1 MDKIPFEDGKKLK
14 NAFVTIDGKEH
25 EVTPAQYQGKTPMS
39 SFNLNKMQNNIENT
53 LVKVSP
59 TEPKPK
65 ADVWLKKG
73 KNLLNLL
80 DCIFIPNRSTASI
93 ISKNKSEIT
102 LKGTASTFQ
111 YVDLRFFLEAGTYTL
126 QRKWELTNGTG
137 GNYTGIVAINDVTT
151 SSTIELGAIGK
162 NENFKTFTIDHD
174 AQIRLFLY
182 LSAGTALPNE
192 TQVRFYDMQII
203 KSSSEEE
210 FEECVEPKV
219 YVKNNNNEYI
229 PFTKQIIQSITT
241 ESGTAIKFA
250 DGTMIC
256 YGKIDTGSRNFTEQ
270 FGSVYYD
277 NIPYNIVYPMQ
288 FIETPIISISQE
300 LGGYFGGNSIGGL
313 PTNTKA
319 QVYVYT
325 MRSATLN
332 RNAIIY
338 WQAIGR
344 WK

>member
-1 MDKIPFEDGKKLK
+1 MDKIPFEDGVKLK
-14 NAFVTIDGKEH
+14 NATVTVNEQEY
-25 EVTPAQYQGKTPMS
+25 EVTPAQYEGKTPFS
-39 SFNLNKMQNNIENT
+39 AFNLNKMQNNIENT

-59 TEPKPK
+59 TEPSSK

-111 YVDLRFFLEAGTYTL
+111 YVDLRFSLEAGTYTL
-126 QRKWELTNGTG
+126 QRKWELISGAG
-137 GNYTGIVAINDVTT
+137 SNYTGIVSINDVTT

-182 LSAGTALPNE
+182 LSANTTLPDE
-192 TQVRFYDMQII
+192 AQVRFYDMQIV
-203 KSSSEEE
+203 KSSTEEE
-210 FEECVEPKV
+210 FGEYIEPKV

-229 PFTKQIIQSITT
+229 PFTKQTIQSITT
-241 ESGTAIKFA
+241 ESGTAIKFE

-256 YGKIDTGSRNFTEQ
+256 TGTGQCPSGVGYVQVRFASSFIDNNYIITANHKYDGTQGGSAQLRNITNPQ
-270 FGSVYYD
+270 PIDNSSAYIYSYLYD
-277 NIPYNIVYPMQ
+277 VTIANYI
-288 FIETPIISISQE
+288 
-300 LGGYFGGNSIGGL
+300 
-313 PTNTKA
+313 
-319 QVYVYT
+319 
-325 MRSATLN
+325 
-332 RNAIIY
+332 RNVQYI
-338 WQAIGR
+338 AIGR

>member
-126 QRKWELTNGTG
+126 QRKWELISGAG
-137 GNYTGIVAINDVTT
+137 SNYTGIVAINDITT

-192 TQVRFYDMQII
+192 TQVRFYDMQITKGNI
-203 KSSSEEE
+203 EED
-210 FEECVEPKV
+210 FEEYVEPEI
-219 YVKNNNNEYI
+219 YVKNNNDEYM
-229 PFTKQIIQSITT
+229 PFALKQELDVASLLQNNWQGYYLCQIFKVNNVVHIQICVK
-241 ESGTAIKFA
+241 SGTETTVAILPEGYRPKELLFFPMTVA
-250 DGTMIC
+250 TGDGIVTDP
-256 YGKIDTGSRNFTEQ
+256 YGSLSTAGELQCPQQNVGKLIFINFSFLVE
-270 FGSVYYD
+270 
-277 NIPYNIVYPMQ
+277 
-288 FIETPIISISQE
+288 
-300 LGGYFGGNSIGGL
+300 
-313 PTNTKA
+313 
-319 QVYVYT
+319 
-325 MRSATLN
+325 
-332 RNAIIY
+332 
-338 WQAIGR
+338 
-344 WK
+344 

>member
-1 MDKIPFEDGKKLK
+1 MNKIPFEDGKKLK
-14 NAFVTIDGKEH
+14 NAFVTIDGKEY
-25 EVTPAQYQGKTPMS
+25 EVTPAQYQGKTPVS
-39 SFNLNKMQNNIENT
+39 ASNLNKMQDNIE
-53 LVKVSP
+53 K
-59 TEPKPK
+59 
-65 ADVWLKKG
+65 
-73 KNLLNLL
+73 
-80 DCIFIPNRSTASI
+80 SI
-93 ISKNKSEIT
+93 
-102 LKGTASTFQ
+102 
-111 YVDLRFFLEAGTYTL
+111 
-126 QRKWELTNGTG
+126 NGT
-137 GNYTGIVAINDVTT
+137 
-151 SSTIELGAIGK
+151 IE
-162 NENFKTFTIDHD
+162 T
-174 AQIRLFLY
+174 
-182 LSAGTALPNE
+182 
-192 TQVRFYDMQII
+192 V
-203 KSSSEEE
+203 
-210 FEECVEPKV
+210 
-219 YVKNNNNEYI
+219 
-229 PFTKQIIQSITT
+229 TT

-300 LGGYFGGNSIGGL
+300 LGGYLGGNSIGGL

-325 MRSATLN
+325 MKSATLS